1 MSAIRNAGR
10 LISGTARFSL
20 VGFSPSPPA
29 RSVFRSAERAI
40 SSYPPRCAAAAPDA
54 THLEKK
60 LPRRRLGKVYNFLL
74 QDGSG
79 LFANK
84 EVIPKITLNHVSVS
98 FTGQGESTSKA
109 KPTTE
114 ANTKAHKKRASPS
127 SKKKGKNP
135 NTNASAEAK
144 PRIRSINTAGTRVV
158 LRLDVQNASWL
169 NERVRERIML
179 MVHITHITRSYGG
192 GGAGWLPCVFVQ
204 ASNLEKDRIKDG
216 KLELTSSKTRKQ
228 ENNYEEAVSKM
239 NKLLE
244 KFQAIINAASYSP
257 LPTPKKVLDKIA
269 NASTHEDHILCDAI

>member
-179 MVHITHITRSYGG
+179 M
-192 GGAGWLPCVFVQ
+192 
-204 ASNLEKDRIKDG
+204 EKDRIKDG